1 MLQDIL
7 YRRLEKI
14 LKAQGKHNTDPVI
27 ISLLADQVFT
37 TIIKRE
43 LELTAAARFALVAD
57 THEKGTPIDRT

>member
-43 LELTAAARFALVAD
+43 LELTALVAD